1 MGTFNLE
8 EKLANQEANE
18 NKVQADAVA
27 KAKENMAQKKL
38 EEEARKVERRLV
50 DAEQEE
56 TKALKALRYDRKKA
70 DAQKT
75 YLETISKAKEEFET
89 SGDYAKYDKAVVEAD
104 NARNKALTEA
114 KRAIYGDDYWRY

>member
-56 TKALKALRYDRKKA
+56 TRALKALRYDRKKA
-70 DAQKT
+70 DIQKT

-89 SGDYAKYDKAVVEAD
+89 SGDYAKYDKAVEEAD
-104 NARNKALTEA
+104 SARNKALTEA
-114 KRAIYGDDYWRY
+114 KKAIYGDDYWRY

>member
-38 EEEARKVERRLV
+38 EEEARKVEYRLV

-70 DAQKT
+70 DIQKT

-104 NARNKALTEA
+104 NTRNKTLTEA
-114 KRAIYGDDYWRY
+114 KKAIYGDDYWRY

>member
-70 DAQKT
+70 DIQKT

-89 SGDYAKYDKAVVEAD
+89 SGDYAKYDKAVEEAD
-104 NARNKALTEA
+104 NARIKALTEA
-114 KRAIYGDDYWRY
+114 KKAIYGDDYWRY